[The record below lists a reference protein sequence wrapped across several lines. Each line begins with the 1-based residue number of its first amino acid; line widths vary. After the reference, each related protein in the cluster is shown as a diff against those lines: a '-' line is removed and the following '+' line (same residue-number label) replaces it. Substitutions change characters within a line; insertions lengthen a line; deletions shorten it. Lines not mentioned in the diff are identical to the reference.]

1 MQILEAEDCD
11 TVEEREKELLN
22 KLGNVLALEDFC
34 YLNVLMRVRFPFSD
48 TYCLDTDWRRH
59 TKTIDI
65 FKIILKQVISLFY
78 LVNKGFTIVIGL
90 IVRQYQYYQ
99 YLFI

>member
-22 KLGNVLALEDFC
+22 KLGNILALEDFC

-48 TYCLDTDWRRH
+48 IYCSDTDWQRH

-65 FKIILKQVISLFY
+65 FETILKQAMSFFY

-90 IVRQYQYYQ
+90 IVYTG
-99 YLFI
+99 FP